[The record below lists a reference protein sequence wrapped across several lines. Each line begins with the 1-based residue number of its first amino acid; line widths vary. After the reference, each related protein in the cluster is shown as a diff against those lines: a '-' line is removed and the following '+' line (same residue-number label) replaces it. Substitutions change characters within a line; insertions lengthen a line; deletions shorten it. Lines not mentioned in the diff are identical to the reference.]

1 MHNRIGAYRQTD
13 TLGKSQLDL
22 ILQVYDGAMKAFT
35 TASEHYGRGEYQA
48 GYEQLEDAKRFVT
61 HLYTTLDFEK
71 GGVVAHNLGRMYAYL
86 VNESNA
92 VQATKSTEQLQALAK
107 VLDTLRQAW
116 VELRSAESEPKQS
129 EPTPVVNGST
139 GGFVTS
145 G

>member
-1 MHNRIGAYRQTD
+1 MQNRIGAYRQTD

-22 ILQVYDGAMKAFT
+22 ILQVYDGAMKAYT
-35 TASEHYGRGEYQA
+35 TASEHYSKGEYQS

-71 GGVVAHNLGRMYAYL
+71 GGVIAHNLGKMYAYL
-86 VNESNA
+86 LNETNA
-92 VQATKSTEQLQALAK
+92 VQATKNIEQLEALAR

-116 VELRSAESEPKQS
+116 VELRTTEVETRQP
-129 EPTPVVNGST
+129 EPTPVASGST